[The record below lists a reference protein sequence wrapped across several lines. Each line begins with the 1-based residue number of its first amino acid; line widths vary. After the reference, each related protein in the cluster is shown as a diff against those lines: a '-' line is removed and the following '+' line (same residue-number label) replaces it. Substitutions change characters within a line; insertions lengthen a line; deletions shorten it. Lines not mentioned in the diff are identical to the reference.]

1 MKNKFI
7 IGDLVK
13 VLVKYTDANGKID
26 SIGVNKGR
34 IVGIIIVKDKNT
46 NEDYIKYKLD
56 SNGQWYS
63 EDKLIRTL
71 F

>member
-13 VLVKYTDANGKID
+13 VLVKYTDANGNID

-34 IVGIIIVKDKNT
+34 IIGIMIEKDKNT
-46 NEDYIKYKLD
+46 NEDYIQYKLD

-63 EDKLIRTL
+63 
-71 F
+71 